1 MKAIGNFVVETN
13 HGDGWNIETDPD
25 TNAALLTRERARL
38 VRDAYKRVLAD
49 ADKPYRVRVV
59 RAK

>member
-1 MKAIGNFVVETN
+1 MKALGNFVVETN

-25 TNAALLTRERARL
+25 TNAALLTRARARL
-38 VRDAYKRVLAD
+38 VRDAYKRVLAN

-59 RAK
+59 PVK

>member
-1 MKAIGNFVVETN
+1 MKALGNFVVETN
-13 HGDGWNIETDPD
+13 NGDGWNIETDPD
-25 TNAALLTRERARL
+25 TNAALLTRDRARK

>member
-1 MKAIGNFVVETN
+1 MKAFGNFVVETN
-13 HGDGWNIETDPD
+13 NGDGWQIESDPD
-25 TNAALLTRERARL
+25 THAALLTRERARK

-49 ADKPYRVRVV
+49 SDKPYRVRVV